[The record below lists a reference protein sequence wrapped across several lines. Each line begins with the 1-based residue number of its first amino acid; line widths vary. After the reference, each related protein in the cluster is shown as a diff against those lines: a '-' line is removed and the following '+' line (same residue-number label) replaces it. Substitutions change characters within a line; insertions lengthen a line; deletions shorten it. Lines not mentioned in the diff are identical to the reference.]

1 MTPMSKNIFTAYNGL
16 KRDLEKITEDYVF
29 EAKLIIKYITGYT
42 NREILERYSDTLT
55 PVQENKLTAIL
66 NQRRIHYPLQYILG
80 KWDFMGLP
88 FKVGPGVLIPRPDTE
103 TLVEKTLELIKDKKE
118 PKVLDLCCGSG
129 CIAIS
134 IAKERPD
141 AKVFAAEKY
150 SVALKYAKENAIL
163 NDTKNVTFIEGD
175 VLEGV
180 ASSEKYDL
188 ILSNPPYLDTE
199 EMKKLPV
206 EVTYEPETA
215 LIGGEDGML
224 FYREII
230 KNYKGSLN
238 EGGIMAFEI
247 GATSRQKEL
256 PDMMKKAGLINVQTA
271 TDIENRERVVFGTV
285 KNI

>member
-1 MTPMSKNIFTAYNGL
+1 MSKNIFTAYNGL

>member
-16 KRDLEKITEDYVF
+16 KSDLEKITEDYVF
-29 EAKLIIKYITGYT
+29 EAKQIIKHITGYT

-141 AKVFAAEKY
+141 AKVYAVEKY

-180 ASSEKYDL
+180 ANSEKYDL

-256 PDMMKKAGLINVQTA
+256 PDMMEKAGLINVQTA

>member
-1 MTPMSKNIFTAYNGL
+1 MSKNIFTAYNGL
-16 KRDLEKITEDYVF
+16 KSDLEKITEDYVF
-29 EAKLIIKYITGYT
+29 EAKQIIKHITGYT

-141 AKVFAAEKY
+141 AKVYAVEKY

-180 ASSEKYDL
+180 ANSEKYDL

-256 PDMMKKAGLINVQTA
+256 PDMMEKAGLINVQTA

>member
-1 MTPMSKNIFTAYNGL
+1 MSKNIFTAYNGL
-16 KRDLEKITEDYVF
+16 KNDLEKITEDYVF
-29 EAKLIIKYITGYT
+29 EAKQIIKYITGYT

-103 TLVEKTLELIKDKKE
+103 TLVEKALELIKDKKE

-141 AKVFAAEKY
+141 AKVYAVEKY

-180 ASSEKYDL
+180 ANNEKYDL

-256 PDMMKKAGLINVQTA
+256 PDMMKKADFKNVQTA

>member
-16 KRDLEKITEDYVF
+16 KNDLEKITEDYVF
-29 EAKLIIKYITGYT
+29 EAKQIIKYITGYT

-103 TLVEKTLELIKDKKE
+103 TLVEKALELIKDKKE

-141 AKVFAAEKY
+141 AKVYAVEKY

-256 PDMMKKAGLINVQTA
+256 PDMMKKADFKNVQTA